1 MSDQSTQQDKALA
14 KPEPRAL
21 ANDDPILEEAR
32 KFAKRL
38 KYMIVNGQKLSDQ
51 EVYALA
57 HYCASNQLNPF
68 AQEAYYM
75 PGTGPVTGIVGFR
88 RKAQEALMSEIEQW
102 SRMGIKFDGPQ
113 NYWLEKRPAT
123 HDEAMFM
130 DGDIAMH
137 VTLHD
142 SMARKQ
148 WQKSLFAAMRE
159 LRDAGCSD
167 FMECKKIAEEMIGL
181 EPVWT
186 GVGVVCQGEKFSRD
200 GSPEKYNRVER
211 AEKRAEK
218 QALKKRFPTLQQF
231 DNTQSENAIDVDA
244 VDVSFL
250 VEDEAEEQKQLSDK
264 TPDDIIREMGCFDT
278 GKKPDKP
285 ATDPVSSSGAA
296 PENSTAGITLSEAC
310 KVKHPAA
317 DGDVYLSSMSIEK
330 LKAYLDEL
338 LKIRDPEDTA
348 LYYMNVCHILI
359 KAKTETPDLVNSM
372 IPGGVQP
379 ALI

>member
-1 MSDQSTQQDKALA
+1 MSDQSTQQEKALA
-14 KPEPRAL
+14 KSETRAIT
-21 ANDDPILEEAR
+21 NDDPVLEEAR
-32 KFAKRL
+32 RFARRL
-38 KYMIVNGQKLSDQ
+38 KFMIVNGQKLTDQ

-57 HYCASNQLNPF
+57 HYSAANQLNPF
-68 AQEAYYM
+68 AQECYYM
-75 PGTGPVTGIVGFR
+75 PGVGPVTGIVGFR
-88 RKAQEALMSEIEQW
+88 RKARESIQDEVKKWMDI
-102 SRMGIKFDGPQ
+102 GIKFDGPQ

-123 HDEAMFM
+123 HDEAMFQ
-130 DGDIAMH
+130 DGDIAIH

-142 SMARKQ
+142 SMARRQ
-148 WQKSLFAAMRE
+148 WQKDFFLAMRE
-159 LRDAGCSD
+159 LREAGCTD
-167 FMECKKIAEEMIGL
+167 FKECKKLAEEMVGN

-186 GVGVVCQGEKFSRD
+186 GVGVVSQGEKFGAD
-200 GSPEKYNRVER
+200 GKPEKYDRTER

-218 QALKKRFPTLQQF
+218 QALKKRFPSLQQY
-231 DNTQSENAIDVDA
+231 DVKVDDQAIDVDA
-244 VDVSFL
+244 VDVSFS
-250 VEDEAEEQKQLSDK
+250 VEEEAERKQLSGS
-264 TPDDIIREMGCFDT
+264 TPDDLIREMGCFEVD
-278 GKKPDKP
+278 KKLDKP

-317 DGDVYLSSMSIEK
+317 DGDVYLSGMSIEK

-338 LKIRDPEDTA
+338 LKIRDPEDTD